1 MKGFIN
7 QVREI
12 KEKERMIFLAN
23 MQREIEQKKEQVE
36 METASKFYEN
46 NIKDKFKMF
55 YLILKTQSLNT
66 YMKYNKI
73 KRILVNSFTKRIFYS
88 LKQQTKLSIQRDNEI
103 INKFKIRNIFIK
115 RKHFFYR
122 LYGYH
127 KETKENKEKEDI
139 INKLKSK
146 AQMLLGD
153 FK

>member
-88 LKQQTKLSIQRDNEI
+88 LKQQ
-103 INKFKIRNIFIK
+103 K
-115 RKHFFYR
+115 RLTYSN
-122 LYGYH
+122 
-127 KETKENKEKEDI
+127 T
-139 INKLKSK
+139 
-146 AQMLLGD
+146 
-153 FK
+153 

>member
-1 MKGFIN
+1 
-7 QVREI
+7 
-12 KEKERMIFLAN
+12 
-23 MQREIEQKKEQVE
+23 
-36 METASKFYEN
+36 
-46 NIKDKFKMF
+46 
-55 YLILKTQSLNT
+55 
-66 YMKYNKI
+66 MKYNKI

>member
-1 MKGFIN
+1 
-7 QVREI
+7 
-12 KEKERMIFLAN
+12 

-103 INKFKIRNIFIK
+103 INKFKIRNRFIK

>member
-1 MKGFIN
+1 
-7 QVREI
+7 
-12 KEKERMIFLAN
+12 

-55 YLILKTQSLNT
+55 YLILKTQSFNT

-103 INKFKIRNIFIK
+103 INKFKIRNRFIK

>member
-1 MKGFIN
+1 
-7 QVREI
+7 
-12 KEKERMIFLAN
+12 MIYLAN
-23 MQREIEQKKEQVE
+23 KQKEIEKKKEE
-36 METASKFYEN
+36 IEIETASKYYEN
-46 NIKDKFKMF
+46 NIRDKFKVF
-55 YLILKTQSLNT
+55 YMILKTQSLNT

-73 KRILVNSFTKRIFYS
+73 KNQLILSFTKRLIKAF
-88 LKQQTKLSIQRDNEI
+88 KEQTNISIQNDNDI
-103 INKFKIRNIFIK
+103 IAKFYIRKQYIK

>member
-1 MKGFIN
+1 
-7 QVREI
+7 
-12 KEKERMIFLAN
+12 MIFLAN

-122 LYGYH
+122 LYAYH